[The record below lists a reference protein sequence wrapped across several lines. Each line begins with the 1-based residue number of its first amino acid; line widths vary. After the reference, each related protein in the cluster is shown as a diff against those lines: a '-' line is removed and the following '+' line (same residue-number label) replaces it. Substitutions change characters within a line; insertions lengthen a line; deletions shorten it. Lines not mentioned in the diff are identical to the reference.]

1 MDLSLRYM
9 FGYQDG
15 KDGVPV
21 DGDDSKVDFK
31 SVISNR
37 IRAGVRGKYIG
48 LGKVKPYVGIGCE
61 QEFSGKV
68 KAAIQNGTDM
78 VGDIPAPSF
87 GGWTGIGE
95 VGARGKVGKFEVD
108 ISAQGYAGVREGFGG
123 TLKIKYAF
131 GKQTASQKTR
141 EKSMRQ
147 SKDEK
152 K

>member
-1 MDLSLRYM
+1 
-9 FGYQDG
+9 
-15 KDGVPV
+15 
-21 DGDDSKVDFK
+21 VDFE

-37 IRAGVRGKYIG
+37 IRAGVRWKYIG

-68 KAAIQNGTDM
+68 KAAIQNGSDR
-78 VGDIPAPSF
+78 VDCIPTSSF
-87 GGWTGIGE
+87 GGLTEIGE
-95 VGARGKVGKFEVD
+95 VGARGKVWKFEVD
-108 ISAQGYAGVREGFGG
+108 ISAQGYAGVRKGFGG
-123 TLKIKYAF
+123 TLKIKYVF
-131 GKQTASQKTR
+131 GKQVASQKTK